1 MASTLVGLFDDRD
14 AAQGAVS
21 DLISAGISRDKISVV
36 ANDGSG
42 GTTTQSVDESGNLA
56 AAGAGSGATSGAVVG
71 GVAGLLIGLGFTV
84 LPIAGIL
91 LAGPIAGLIAG
102 AASGAVTGG
111 VVGGLIGLGIPKEH
125 AELYAEGIRRGGTLV
140 TVQTESS
147 DEDRIRDILDRDG
160 AADIEERGAAY
171 KSSGY
176 TGYDEKAKPYSDA
189 EIADERTRYSTSAL
203 NNDFTDTA
211 SAPAPS
217 ADATYE
223 TTSNTGYV
231 APTTAATTTTNT
243 GYTAPAGDKIEI
255 VEEQLQVG
263 KREVERGGM
272 RVRSFV
278 TEKPVSEQVTL
289 REEHV
294 DVQRTPVDRAATGD
308 AFREGTIEMRETA
321 EVPVVAK
328 EARVVEEISL
338 NKTSSERTETVSDTV
353 RRTDVEVENVGGS
366 TDDAA
371 YRQHFQSMNSGG
383 DYSRYAPAYSYGK
396 QLASDTSSTGD
407 FDTNESSYRSRWEE
421 KNPGTWDEFKSSVK
435 HAYDSAKNAVTG
447 NR

>member
-1 MASTLVGLFDDRD
+1 MANTLVGLFDDRD
-14 AAQGAVS
+14 AAQHAVS
-21 DLISAGISRDKISVV
+21 DLIAAGFSRDSISVV

-42 GTTTQSVDESGNLA
+42 GASTSVVDESGNLA
-56 AAGAGSGATSGAVVG
+56 AAGASSGATSGAVVG

-140 TVQTESS
+140 TVQADAA

-160 AADIEERGAAY
+160 AADIEERGSNW
-171 KSSGY
+171 KSEGF
-176 TGYDEKAKPYSDA
+176 TGYDASAKPYSDA
-189 EIADERTRYSTSAL
+189 EIATERTSYATQ
-203 NNDFTDTA
+203 
-211 SAPAPS
+211 SAPA
-217 ADATYE
+217 A
-223 TTSNTGYV
+223 TTSYTEPTTTARTDYA
-231 APTTAATTTTNT
+231 APT
-243 GYTAPAGDKIEI
+243 GDKIEI

-263 KREVERGGM
+263 KREVERGGV

-278 TEKPVSEQVTL
+278 TEKPVSEQITL

-294 DVQRTPVDRAATGD
+294 DVQRTSVDRPATGD
-308 AFREGTIEMRETA
+308 AFREGTIEMRETV

-338 NKTSSERTETVSDTV
+338 GKTASERTETVSDTV
-353 RRTDVEVENVGGS
+353 RRTDVEVENVGTNAGDADYRSHFSSTNATGS
-366 TDDAA
+366 
-371 YRQHFQSMNSGG
+371 YE
-383 DYSRYAPAYSYGK
+383 RYAPAYNYGQ
-396 QLASDTSSTGD
+396 QLANDPTYGSGD
-407 FDTNESSYRSRWEE
+407 WDANETSYRTRWEE
-421 KNPGTWDEFKSSVK
+421 KNPGTWDEFKASVR
-435 HAYDSAKNAVTG
+435 HAYDKAKNAVTG
-447 NR
+447 HNGATLR